1 MGYMTNGLTF
11 NDLRQANIARLE
23 RTEKFAKC
31 RTWTRAQWLQALVG
45 ELGELAN
52 YLKKIDRGDYTLQEK
67 HDDVKKELADCQIYL
82 DLLAHVCDVNLG
94 DATIDKFNEV
104 SRRVSADVWLVKGDW
119 KIREKL

>member
-31 RTWTRAQWLQALVG
+31 RTWSRAQWLQALLG

-52 YLKKIDRGDYTLQEK
+52 FFKKADRGDFSVDGYMPPGLK
-67 HDDVKKELADCQIYL
+67 VDIAKELAD
-82 DLLAHVCDVNLG
+82 
-94 DATIDKFNEV
+94 
-104 SRRVSADVWLVKGDW
+104 
-119 KIREKL
+119 